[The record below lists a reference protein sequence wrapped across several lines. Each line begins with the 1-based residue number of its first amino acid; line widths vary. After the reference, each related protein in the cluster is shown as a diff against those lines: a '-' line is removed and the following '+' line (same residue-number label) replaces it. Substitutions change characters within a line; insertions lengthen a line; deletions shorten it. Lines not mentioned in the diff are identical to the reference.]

1 MEGCVQCN
9 IHQWN
14 YLKPSIQVTNT
25 VCTINKKVEP
35 FWNENR
41 KMLEIW
47 IIDLYWSKELTL
59 AGMWINKDLGKWGN
73 EALIRSRV
81 LSKSILGNFLL
92 YAFWPPPHHL
102 STILVHGARLICSK
116 SNMWAQRP
124 APSLPGR
131 YARPKRLS

>member
-1 MEGCVQCN
+1 MKLLKTIYTSNKYSVYHKQEGWAMRN
-9 IHQWN
+9 W
-14 YLKPSIQVTNT
+14 K
-25 VCTINKKVEP
+25 P
-35 FWNENR
+35 FWSENR